1 MSLFWERAVSS
12 SPTQQNVDN
21 SGLEGMAGV
30 QEAHASGHWDSINL
44 GNVPPQQQNYNWSQ
58 QHIVTAA
65 NANREATSG
74 YVDPYSAAVMGGY
87 QQGAQNVVYPYQQ
100 RTSSSENYMQPIP
113 AQGNSS
119 AQHVGVDQ
127 NYYYQPQQQNS
138 QSQPYHNFNY
148 QHHEQQQLQQQQQQL
163 PQQQQQQQHHRVK
176 PTNAHASHHVHHTL
190 VPSRAHGQQ
199 GSHHTR
205 TAEQQQQQPNVT
217 PTTTSYTTEVQSV
230 PLAVITPAVA
240 QPSFAIPHPQQP
252 QAQLNPLTTVQPFNS
267 RSTPTQAEQVQN
279 TAGVVVPQE
288 VGRTPVEEEASSRRP
303 SLSYLAVQPV
313 LSVQSS
319 PAVPPAGSGAVA
331 QGGDSAQVTPESS
344 YSVDTFGSGISS
356 AAENVDQQQTVVPSS
371 AGVQVHP
378 TVTRN
383 EDVWEDDWERTE
395 HPERDGAR
403 EVTPSDVASQT
414 QSEPPGCASSYTDTP
429 CTTREGSMAP
439 HADAETTVI
448 HRSEISADTVRVAP
462 VSATPTAV
470 IGVPRYEESCRPQ
483 DHVPAVA
490 QVAPLR
496 PEPESIQSPIVPVSA
511 SPVAIAQSD
520 PLSGGVT
527 EHQADMVHAPP
538 LSQSPRHSLPSPA
551 AIDGASIHPMMA
563 DDANAS
569 VSIHFPFESVG
580 QPSSLPSE
588 AVPSA
593 PPPTANSNGPLSPI
607 VARATSTPVERTNET
622 TRTQDIRP
630 KDGWEPNNGRRL
642 PQSAT
647 NPNIA
652 TSAADHSDSTTG
664 SLSNRNAPERRSVQS
679 RYKKFKEHFS
689 GIMGRLDQ
697 YRSEP
702 TRTEFRSSSRTG
714 NPLMAGV
721 TNSLSQLGRRSVLA
735 AAKNNPSQVRSIDG
749 GNVVYPQG
757 DPTLDQSYSNCVD
770 VYGDDFIEVARRA
783 RRARL
788 SRPNSRARSEFGS
801 GVPGEHDQFDS
812 RVYPQVPPSVPYGA
826 YPSGRRSVHS
836 SMGVSHPQE
845 YYVQQAHL
853 YKDGRRPRSSF
864 DQRAMERFQHAGGRY
879 GQYDVYDDVRS
890 SGSEESDSDNA
901 ERGDSEEEIRKYTQ
915 KGRFTGPGETFDS
928 MAVGEEM
935 YYFGAIHLDQA
946 RVRAILANF
955 PPPME
960 YHRLPP
966 IEKAAYLFFVA
977 VYKKQYSDIG
987 DFHRKFNREYYKY
1000 TCDGD
1005 TDNVALWKICKS
1017 MQEEYHSKRLAESQK
1032 AYEASQRQ
1040 LFSDDRDSVDGMSD
1054 RASMDENH
1062 DDRTSDILSIDSSQR
1077 APLKHRVPHAFVSFG
1092 PGGKMVTV
1100 HPDLSVSVV
1109 QIDDIKSMVTDPYSV
1124 RLIDGAQTFKG
1135 PLLIGQTPTHSVR
1148 LYIERQIKRIMSG
1161 DLAAENPH
1169 DNDVIDCLLIWQ
1181 LLGVIVQ
1188 QQGRVTGPDIA
1199 RLLVEVG
1206 GGITPSRGSSMTHQ
1220 THHGHREKSVTP
1232 ADSITTAIG
1241 PMRNQAIMDAR
1252 AYERFTELL
1261 LGGHIVE
1268 AIDSALRDG
1277 LYADA
1282 MVLAR
1287 RLLAHDV
1294 AKLAEIEERFLAT
1307 RPQCNPVVTLVSV
1320 SSKKLVPILMN
1331 PTGEDGGSWRTHA
1344 AIILANLTSPE
1355 AMETV
1360 YDLAKVLAKR
1370 EYNCAADFCFLAV
1383 SVLAGINPF
1392 KPIEATPG
1400 DGEARQH
1407 ITLIHA
1413 CLPDDDGTSDR
1424 CRYGFSL
1431 TDLHATE
1438 IFDYAVRLS
1447 DANAYSPLGDSIEYQ
1462 RRRIQYAHLIS
1473 EFGGFAT
1480 DAFKYC
1486 MEVARAVWNYYHLLS
1501 TTELTELCDLADRL
1515 RYAASASDWETAW
1528 IGGMRSMILQKQ
1540 QTQVNAEP
1548 QPEAVG
1554 NQAAPASATLSSHQ
1568 QEPQTSLQ
1576 PETQNVSQEV
1586 SAQPEDLPENRSRSG
1601 SLTSEARDWHAQRQD
1616 PLQMSPVSP
1625 RMSAEENDVQ
1635 AHQRSRTVSNA
1646 SQQHGYPHDSQAKH
1660 ANDMY
1665 AYPPQ
1670 MPPYGGSHVGAQMED
1685 PSSNSEDTSAQST
1698 AESTPIRTMNRHA
1711 EQPAMLQSTPDYQR
1725 MPQPPVPN
1733 APKQT
1738 QPERHTPQPQVNG
1751 LPDSNMKKSNSTQGK
1766 GFFGVVKE
1774 KIMKAIPSGNEMIL
1788 PDDSKPTI
1796 VWDPVKGRY
1805 VGTGVEEETTSAP
1818 PPKLDGMTQ
1827 APSSSGGLRAAR
1839 TSGGSRY
1846 FNPLNQAS
1854 TNGATTPPP
1863 SAPVP
1868 VMQVPAT
1875 FGFIP
1880 SMPDD
1885 AEESVDPFSGQANP
1899 TVHGAEMTAQ

>member
-1 MSLFWERAVSS
+1 
-12 SPTQQNVDN
+12 
-21 SGLEGMAGV
+21 
-30 QEAHASGHWDSINL
+30 
-44 GNVPPQQQNYNWSQ
+44 
-58 QHIVTAA
+58 
-65 NANREATSG
+65 
-74 YVDPYSAAVMGGY
+74 
-87 QQGAQNVVYPYQQ
+87 
-100 RTSSSENYMQPIP
+100 
-113 AQGNSS
+113 
-119 AQHVGVDQ
+119 
-127 NYYYQPQQQNS
+127 
-138 QSQPYHNFNY
+138 
-148 QHHEQQQLQQQQQQL
+148 
-163 PQQQQQQQHHRVK
+163 
-176 PTNAHASHHVHHTL
+176 
-190 VPSRAHGQQ
+190 
-199 GSHHTR
+199 
-205 TAEQQQQQPNVT
+205 
-217 PTTTSYTTEVQSV
+217 
-230 PLAVITPAVA
+230 
-240 QPSFAIPHPQQP
+240 
-252 QAQLNPLTTVQPFNS
+252 
-267 RSTPTQAEQVQN
+267 
-279 TAGVVVPQE
+279 
-288 VGRTPVEEEASSRRP
+288 
-303 SLSYLAVQPV
+303 
-313 LSVQSS
+313 
-319 PAVPPAGSGAVA
+319 
-331 QGGDSAQVTPESS
+331 
-344 YSVDTFGSGISS
+344 
-356 AAENVDQQQTVVPSS
+356 
-371 AGVQVHP
+371 
-378 TVTRN
+378 
-383 EDVWEDDWERTE
+383 
-395 HPERDGAR
+395 
-403 EVTPSDVASQT
+403 
-414 QSEPPGCASSYTDTP
+414 
-429 CTTREGSMAP
+429 
-439 HADAETTVI
+439 
-448 HRSEISADTVRVAP
+448 
-462 VSATPTAV
+462 
-470 IGVPRYEESCRPQ
+470 
-483 DHVPAVA
+483 
-490 QVAPLR
+490 
-496 PEPESIQSPIVPVSA
+496 
-511 SPVAIAQSD
+511 
-520 PLSGGVT
+520 
-527 EHQADMVHAPP
+527 
-538 LSQSPRHSLPSPA
+538 
-551 AIDGASIHPMMA
+551 
-563 DDANAS
+563 
-569 VSIHFPFESVG
+569 
-580 QPSSLPSE
+580 
-588 AVPSA
+588 
-593 PPPTANSNGPLSPI
+593 
-607 VARATSTPVERTNET
+607 
-622 TRTQDIRP
+622 
-630 KDGWEPNNGRRL
+630 
-642 PQSAT
+642 
-647 NPNIA
+647 
-652 TSAADHSDSTTG
+652 
-664 SLSNRNAPERRSVQS
+664 
-679 RYKKFKEHFS
+679 
-689 GIMGRLDQ
+689 
-697 YRSEP
+697 
-702 TRTEFRSSSRTG
+702 
-714 NPLMAGV
+714 
-721 TNSLSQLGRRSVLA
+721 
-735 AAKNNPSQVRSIDG
+735 
-749 GNVVYPQG
+749 
-757 DPTLDQSYSNCVD
+757 
-770 VYGDDFIEVARRA
+770 
-783 RRARL
+783 
-788 SRPNSRARSEFGS
+788 
-801 GVPGEHDQFDS
+801 
-812 RVYPQVPPSVPYGA
+812 
-826 YPSGRRSVHS
+826 
-836 SMGVSHPQE
+836 
-845 YYVQQAHL
+845 
-853 YKDGRRPRSSF
+853 
-864 DQRAMERFQHAGGRY
+864 
-879 GQYDVYDDVRS
+879 
-890 SGSEESDSDNA
+890 
-901 ERGDSEEEIRKYTQ
+901 
-915 KGRFTGPGETFDS
+915 

-935 YYFGAIHLDQA
+935 YYFGAIHLDQKYFLEA

-1501 TTELTELCDLADRL
+1501 TTELTELCDLADRYLFHEDYISKSVYDCAMRLL
-1515 RYAASASDWETAW
+1515 RVIGRPLGSA
-1528 IGGMRSMILQKQ
+1528 
-1540 QTQVNAEP
+1540 
-1548 QPEAVG
+1548 
-1554 NQAAPASATLSSHQ
+1554 HQ

-1665 AYPPQ
+1665 PYPPQ

-1839 TSGGSRY
+1839 TRSRY